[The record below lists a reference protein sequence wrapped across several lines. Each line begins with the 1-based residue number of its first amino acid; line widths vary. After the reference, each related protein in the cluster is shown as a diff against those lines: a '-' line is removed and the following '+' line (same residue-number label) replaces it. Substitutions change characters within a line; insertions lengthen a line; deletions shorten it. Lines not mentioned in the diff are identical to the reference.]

1 MAVAEFTLQRG
12 VTRVWQVS
20 STFPWMKIHPFS
32 FHQEFVSPGDT
43 VPLGHKYK
51 CQKHARV
58 THNLLPEF
66 EHFETNHRQIVA
78 SLFQFMGT
86 EKEDGPLPP
95 LYVAPQH
102 QVAAS
107 CILDFLLAKSAAS
120 KKFKL
125 FSLPKLM
132 LEVYNL
138 PLDPADMDG
147 RMTVHVATSVL
158 EMDKYSHYAG
168 IGCQFHEALENP
180 IYCSEAIVRRHVF
193 DIADVCCRLYKL
205 VLRYIL
211 AIIIHH
217 LLLNCRADMYLD
229 EICCTKFVIK
239 MHPLLSG
246 LDIFWGEI
254 IILFSGLDAICPRT
268 GV

>member
-20 STFPWMKIHPFS
+20 STFPWMKIHLQICLS
-32 FHQEFVSPGDT
+32 IRNLSLLETVSH
-43 VPLGHKYK
+43 LAK
-51 CQKHARV
+51 CQKHERV
-58 THNLLPEF
+58 TNYLLPEF

-86 EKEDGPLPP
+86 EKEEGPLPP

-132 LEVYNL
+132 LEV
-138 PLDPADMDG
+138 
-147 RMTVHVATSVL
+147 
-158 EMDKYSHYAG
+158 
-168 IGCQFHEALENP
+168 
-180 IYCSEAIVRRHVF
+180 
-193 DIADVCCRLYKL
+193 
-205 VLRYIL
+205 
-211 AIIIHH
+211 
-217 LLLNCRADMYLD
+217 
-229 EICCTKFVIK
+229 
-239 MHPLLSG
+239 
-246 LDIFWGEI
+246 
-254 IILFSGLDAICPRT
+254 
-268 GV
+268 